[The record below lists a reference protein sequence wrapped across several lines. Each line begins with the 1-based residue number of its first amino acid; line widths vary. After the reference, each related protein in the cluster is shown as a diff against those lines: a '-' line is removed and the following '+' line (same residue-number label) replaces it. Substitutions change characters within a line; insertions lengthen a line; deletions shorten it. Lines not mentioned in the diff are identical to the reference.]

1 MSCVVFSIPP
11 KVSGKC
17 IEIVQG
23 ADIPEWSVTV
33 ASALG
38 IDFTDVD
45 TTVTLDLKYLNQT
58 VLSLSKGD
66 GITVNSALK
75 ITFDRILGG
84 ANNLPVGTSCGRV
97 IITKPD
103 GSVSKDIEVQITI
116 TKAC

>member
-1 MSCVVFSIPP
+1 MSCVVFQIPP

-23 ADIPEWSVTV
+23 TDIPEYSVTV
-33 ASALG
+33 DALLG

-45 TTVTLDLKYLNQT
+45 TTVELKLKYLNKV
-58 VLSLSKGD
+58 VLSLSKGN

-84 ANNLPVGTSCGRV
+84 DNNLPVGTSCGRIV
-97 IITKPD
+97 ITKPD
-103 GSVSKDIEVQITI
+103 GSVSKDVEVQITI